1 MISNLTPTL
10 IAVIIIGAP
19 SLILIMFLPALLELK
34 KPKDSGPRRIMDDFS
49 EMQGQMGK
57 IIPIVNI
64 EEEQK
69 FDVALVKKIA
79 TIIAALPSLET

>member
-34 KPKDSGPRRIMDDFS
+34 KPKDSGPRKIMDDIS

>member
-34 KPKDSGPRRIMDDFS
+34 KPKDSGPRKIMEDVS